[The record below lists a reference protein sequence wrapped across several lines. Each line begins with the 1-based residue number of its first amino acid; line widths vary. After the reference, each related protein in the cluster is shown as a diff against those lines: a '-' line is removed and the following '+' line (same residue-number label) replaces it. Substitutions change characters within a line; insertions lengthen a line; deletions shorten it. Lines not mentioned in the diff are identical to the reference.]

1 MQQRF
6 FIKRFFQNAFL
17 LLIPILLIG
26 PYSIYQINKE
36 SRNALEKNS
45 YSMLYQIDETM
56 KGLLEEMDNVYYYIR
71 SNPSITTSLKSA
83 YNEPELTLN
92 NLRNINNI
100 CSLLRYYMYTSEYI
114 ETIYVYYYNSNN
126 RILVPEK
133 GMISRDAYKD
143 TDWIEEAKEVEND
156 IWLNTKMAAKDEYS
170 APVPILYYFR
180 KIYSTIDPSNM
191 IGVIAVEYDGNAINR
206 YINSLSLYPDQTIA
220 VVNKGKQILLQ
231 NNEMAFSS
239 FLQDEKKGQPG
250 DFD

>member
-1 MQQRF
+1 MKNIYNRCRRHYSMQQRF

-133 GMISRDAYKD
+133 GMISRDA
-143 TDWIEEAKEVEND
+143 
-156 IWLNTKMAAKDEYS
+156 
-170 APVPILYYFR
+170 
-180 KIYSTIDPSNM
+180 
-191 IGVIAVEYDGNAINR
+191 
-206 YINSLSLYPDQTIA
+206 
-220 VVNKGKQILLQ
+220 
-231 NNEMAFSS
+231 
-239 FLQDEKKGQPG
+239 
-250 DFD
+250 

>member
-1 MQQRF
+1 
-6 FIKRFFQNAFL
+6 
-17 LLIPILLIG
+17 
-26 PYSIYQINKE
+26 
-36 SRNALEKNS
+36 
-45 YSMLYQIDETM
+45 
-56 KGLLEEMDNVYYYIR
+56 
-71 SNPSITTSLKSA
+71 
-83 YNEPELTLN
+83 
-92 NLRNINNI
+92 
-100 CSLLRYYMYTSEYI
+100 MYTSEYI

-156 IWLNTKMAAKDEYS
+156 IWLNAKMAAKDKYS
-170 APVPILYYFR
+170 IPVPILYYFR

-231 NNEMAFSS
+231 NNEMGF
-239 FLQDEKKGQPG
+239 FFFFRG
-250 DFD
+250 